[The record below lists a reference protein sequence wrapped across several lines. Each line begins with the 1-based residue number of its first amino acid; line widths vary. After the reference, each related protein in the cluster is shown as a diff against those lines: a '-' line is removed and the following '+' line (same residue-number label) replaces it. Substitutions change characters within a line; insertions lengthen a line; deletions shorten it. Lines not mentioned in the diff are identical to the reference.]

1 MQLKFTFLFSA
12 WLIILGGTLWAQD
25 EQTFRTRQAFGAAK
39 RVHKRIAPDSFKL
52 DPLLGKDLKIEV
64 WATSPLLF
72 SPIAMD
78 MDEQGRMWLTE
89 GLDFSHNPYQ
99 QLRVAGGQSIIV
111 VTDRR
116 LLDNNLL
123 QIPRQLV
130 EPRLAGKPVDADDG
144 LLGL

>member
-1 MQLKFTFLFSA
+1 MQRKSTFLLFSA
-12 WLIILGGTLWAQD
+12 GLILFTGTLDAQD
-25 EQTFRTRQAFGAAK
+25 DRTYRSRQEFGAAK

-52 DPLLGKDLKIEV
+52 DPLLGKDLEIEV

-78 MDEQGRMWLTE
+78 MDEQGRMWVTE

-111 VTDRR
+111 VTDG
-116 LLDNNLL
+116 DGD
-123 QIPRQLV
+123 
-130 EPRLAGKPVDADDG
+130 GKADK
-144 LLGL
+144 